1 MAAQVEQFK
10 KIVKDGLE
18 RYPFADELLGK
29 IEEKTKVSKMNLV
42 LGVVGFTI
50 IWLAIGYGSP
60 FLCDIIGF
68 IFPAYLSFKAVES
81 ADTRDDTQW
90 LTYWIV
96 YSYFGL
102 LEFFGDYILFWIPFY
117 SLLKCCFLVW
127 LAQYNGAAMIYE
139 KIVRPFLIER
149 EAVIDKVVDR
159 VDNVAD
165 KLDDYVIRDK
175 DE

>member
-1 MAAQVEQFK
+1 MT
-10 KIVKDGLE
+10 
-18 RYPFADELLGK
+18 P
-29 IEEKTKVSKMNLV
+29 N
-42 LGVVGFTI
+42 
-50 IWLAIGYGSP
+50 GS
-60 FLCDIIGF
+60 
-68 IFPAYLSFKAVES
+68 
-81 ADTRDDTQW
+81 
-90 LTYWIV
+90 YWIV